1 MDIRQLQYFEMI
13 YRMGSISKASKAM
26 FVSQQCIS
34 RQLANLEKEFH
45 AKLFERNSGGVI
57 PTEEGKYLHSQA
69 VSLLA
74 AAERIEA
81 HFSDAVSNEKSLL
94 TIGIPRG
101 MNFFFDDS
109 FINEFEVICPDI
121 SLKRVNLWNTEVC
134 RMMDAGRLDLSF
146 VFNPGSEV
154 TYEVIHLFDEP
165 FTCVVNVENP
175 LAGKDCVRAEDIVS
189 QKILV
194 SDENYYGNTGIE
206 AVLRDMEVCPEM
218 ISIVDLF
225 SVYEYVSRN
234 PEWIGFSLRS
244 YANTMDC
251 ARIRQLPLKAPHS
264 WWDISLICG
273 NRSHNI
279 DRMIEYIKNR
289 CSQKAAET

>member
-1 MDIRQLQYFEMI
+1 MDIQQLQYFEMV
-13 YRMGSISKASKAM
+13 YRMGSISKASRAL

-45 AKLFERNSGGVI
+45 TNLFDRNSGGVI

-74 AAERIEA
+74 SAEKIRA
-81 HFSDAVSNEKSLL
+81 HFSLPVSNGKSPL

-121 SLKRVNLWNTEVC
+121 SLKRMSLWNTEVC
-134 RMMDAGRLDLSF
+134 RMMDAGKLDLSF
-146 VFNPGSEV
+146 IFNPGPEV
-154 TYEVIHLFDEP
+154 TYEIIHLFDEP

-175 LAGKDCVRAEDIVS
+175 LAGKDCIQAEDIVS
-189 QKILV
+189 QKVLV
-194 SDENYYGNTGIE
+194 SDENYYGDTGIE
-206 AVLRDMEVCPEM
+206 AVFRDMDVCPEM

-244 YANTMDC
+244 YADTMNYVK
-251 ARIRQLPLKAPHS
+251 IRQLPLKAPHS

-289 CSQKAAET
+289 CSQKVTET